1 MNLNDLQVQPG
12 DPIVPAWHRLLK
24 WAKQFTLHAG
34 AHVRL
39 NRTPNGTTVV
49 ADLRSKQWV
58 PRFRVR
64 VSDKSV
70 VVGEG
75 TVNNLVPRI
84 NGVELD
90 GLDSA
95 GKEVPAPTLKITSGP
110 SDAMRSWVC
119 VQVKVDIEGGRMNPD
134 DKDSLTVIHTRTLD
148 PRSAEGGFPDNGE
161 GIGLQ
166 PLAMLV
172 WNEGGGSV
180 KRVFQITHHNLQ
192 HRFVRSGTGQVTA
205 GRHFFWA
212 V

>member
-1 MNLNDLQVQPG
+1 MNLNDLQVRPG
-12 DPIVPAWHRLLK
+12 DAIVPAWNRLLK
-24 WAKQFTLHAG
+24 WAKQFTLHSG
-34 AHVRL
+34 ANVRL

-49 ADLRSKQWV
+49 ADLRSNQWV

-64 VSDKSV
+64 VSDMSV

-84 NGVELD
+84 NGVGLD

-95 GKEVPAPTLKITSGP
+95 GKEFPAPGLKITSGP
-110 SDAMRSWVC
+110 NEDFRSWVC
-119 VQVKVDIEGGRMNPD
+119 VQVKVDIASGRMNPD
-134 DKDSLTVIHTRTLD
+134 DKESLTIIHTSTLD
-148 PRSAEGGFPDNGE
+148 PRSADGGFPDNGE

-172 WNEGGGSV
+172 WAEGVSV

-192 HRFVRSGTGQVTA
+192 HRFVRSGTGRGTA